1 MKNKSGINILLV
13 LFLIILG
20 SITSFA
26 QSQLVQK
33 GSRYFKNSEYAH
45 AINYFEKYLENSNDI
60 SVKRMLAECYEKT
73 NKDSDA
79 LYLWEKLVHEPQ
91 ANSKDYLQYANL
103 LKRMHN
109 YSEAKVWFEKY
120 AKLNPRDE
128 NIQNLIL
135 SCNLIN
141 ELEDKHLFIVKPL
154 TINSPQSDFASA
166 IYKDGLV
173 FVSGRHN
180 KTSRQ
185 IDGRTGEHYLDLYYT
200 EQVGDRFVD
209 PIPFSDIFNSKYHEG
224 PACFTPNERFVFF
237 TRNKG
242 NLNLEGKSELNIYS
256 SRFNGK
262 SWDKP
267 ELFLFAGT
275 AYSIGH
281 PSISSDGR
289 YLYFISNMD
298 GGYGGTDIYVCRKL
312 GFAWS
317 KPINLGP
324 IVNTSGNEMFPFI
337 GDDNFLY
344 FASDGHIGFGG
355 LDILKTTFEQNHWTF
370 PVNLGPPFNS
380 AKDDFGFIFKGSKE
394 QGYFSSNRRGNDDI
408 FRFEQNPEKVTAIH
422 GRMVD
427 IKTKQSIADVEI
439 VLMDNLSREKS
450 TLSSENGMFKL
461 DIFKDKNYSLIVS
474 KPGYKTKRILYF
486 AQEGKTPKQL
496 NVSMEETPWV
506 KLKGIVSD
514 QYSGRALEQANIEI
528 INKSYK
534 VNSFCETD
542 DYGEFSH
549 DIDPS
554 KSYDV
559 IIRHEGYFTKVITN
573 YRYQTDQF
581 EQIELMKFN
590 RNENMQL
597 FGVEY
602 ERSSA
607 ELTENTITEL
617 DNLANLL
624 LVNPNIAIQI
634 IGLTNFDNGK
644 KENKILGL
652 ERASQ
657 AAEYVIS
664 KGITTNR
671 VEYKSGGYD
680 PGKPALTVKLLE
692 AF

>member
-1 MKNKSGINILLV
+1 MNSKAGLNIILV
-13 LFLIILG
+13 FFLITLG
-20 SITSFA
+20 SISSFA
-26 QSQLVQK
+26 QSQLVEK
-33 GSRYFKNSEYAH
+33 GNRYFKNSEFAL
-45 AINYFEKYLENSNDI
+45 AINYFEKYLESSSDI
-60 SVKRMLAECYEKT
+60 DVKRKLAECYIKI
-73 NKDSDA
+73 NKDTEA
-79 LYLWEKLVHEPQ
+79 LYLLEKLVLDSR
-91 ANSKDYLQYANL
+91 ANSMDFLNYAHL
-103 LKRMHN
+103 LKRSRN
-109 YSEAKVWFEKY
+109 YTQAKVWFEKY
-120 AKLNPRDE
+120 AKLNPRDK

-141 ELEDKHLFIVKPL
+141 ELEDNKQFIVKPVG
-154 TINSPQSDFASA
+154 INSPQSDFASA
-166 IYKDGLV
+166 LYKDGLV

-180 KTSRQ
+180 KTSKE

-200 EQVGDRFVD
+200 EQIGDRFVD
-209 PIPFSDIFNSKYHEG
+209 PIPFSETFNSKYHEG

-242 NLNLEGKSELNIYS
+242 HVNLEGKSELNIYS

-267 ELFLFAGT
+267 ELFLFSGR

-289 YLYFISNMD
+289 YLYFISNMK

-312 GFAWS
+312 GFTWS

-324 IVNTSGNEMFPFI
+324 TVNTSGNEMFPFV
-337 GDDNFLY
+337 GDDNYLY

-355 LDILKTTFEQNHWTF
+355 LDIFKTTFERNSWTY
-370 PVNLGPPFNS
+370 PVNLGLPFNS
-380 AKDDFGFIFKGSKE
+380 EKDDFGFIFKGSKE
-394 QGYFSSNRRGNDDI
+394 SGFFSSNRRGNDDI
-408 FRFEQNPEKVTAIH
+408 FSFTQNPEMVTAIH

-427 IKTKQSIADVEI
+427 RYSKKSISDVNI

-450 TLSSENGMFKL
+450 TKSSENGIFKI
-461 DIFKDKNYSLIVS
+461 DIFDHKNYSLIVS

-486 AQEGKTPKQL
+486 SQNGATPKQL
-496 NVSMEETPWV
+496 NISLETTPWV
-506 KLKGIVSD
+506 KFKGSVVD
-514 QYSGRALEQANIEI
+514 EFSGRALEQANIEL
-528 INKSYK
+528 INRSYK
-534 VNSFCETD
+534 INSLCETD
-542 DYGEFSH
+542 DYGEFSQ

-559 IIRHEGYFTKVITN
+559 IIRKDGYFTKVITN
-573 YRYQTDQF
+573 YRYQSDHF
-581 EQIELMKFN
+581 EQIELQKFN
-590 RNENMQL
+590 KNENMQL

-602 ERSSA
+602 ERNSA
-607 ELTENTITEL
+607 ELSKNTILEL

-624 LVNPNIAIQI
+624 IVNPNIAIQI
-634 IGLTNFDNGK
+634 IGFTNFDNGK
-644 KENKILGL
+644 RDNKIISL

-657 AAEYVIS
+657 AAEYVIL
-664 KGITTNR
+664 KGITKNR
-671 VEYKSGGYD
+671 VEYKAGGYD